1 MYLKL
6 QILNYINYIR
16 LVSKNY

>member
-1 MYLKL
+1 M
-6 QILNYINYIR
+6 LNYINYIR